1 MEKKVYTLNE
11 LKKMLKPVFL
21 KYKIKKVYI
30 FGSYARGEAREDS
43 DIDIMIVKDK
53 SNINTLLD
61 LTEFQEELQEI
72 LNKNVDVVTEET
84 YVDDTIEDNKYGKL
98 AKDIFY
104 NQVKKDRRVLYG

>member
-1 MEKKVYTLNE
+1 MEKKIYTVNE
-11 LKKMLKPVFL
+11 LKKMLKPIFM

-30 FGSYARGEAREDS
+30 FGSYARGEARVDS
-43 DIDIMIVKDK
+43 DIDLMIVKEK

-61 LTEFQEELQEI
+61 LSEFQEELQET
-72 LNKNVDVVTEET
+72 LNKNVDVITEET
-84 YVDDTIEDNKYGKL
+84 YLDNTVEDNKYGRL

>member
-1 MEKKVYTLNE
+1 MEKKIYTFNE

-21 KYKIKKVYI
+21 KYKLKKVYI

-43 DIDIMIVKDK
+43 DVDIMIVKNK
-53 SNINTLLD
+53 SKINTLLD
-61 LTEFQEELQEI
+61 LSEFQEELKKT
-72 LNKNVDVVTEET
+72 LNKNVDVITEET
-84 YVDDTIEDNKYGKL
+84 YLDNTVEDNKYGKL